1 MRLESLSGVEIV
13 PITSPPAERATFG
26 ALQAAEVDTA
36 LLQRLELLDWI
47 IGADDADDAHLGEV
61 ACRCGKE
68 SRGATE
74 DIVRPSERSLHR
86 VECHRANNE
95 DRHSCLYRLEDCQ
108 AANGNRTEDGG
119 NYIRS
124 GEVTPRIRS
133 PFRNTI

>member
-1 MRLESLSGVEIV
+1 MCLEGLGRVEIV
-13 PITSPPAERATFG
+13 SIASPPAERATFG

-36 LLQRLELLDWI
+36 LLQRLELLYWI
-47 IGADDADDAHLGEV
+47 IGANDADDAHLREV

-68 SRGATE
+68 SRGAAE
-74 DIVRPSERSLHR
+74 DIVRPSERSLDR

-108 AANGNRTEDGG
+108 AANGNRTEEGG

-124 GEVTPRIRS
+124 GD
-133 PFRNTI
+133 